1 MSNRRRKESDL
12 QSMEETSTKVI
23 KQILFEDDSKDSK
36 KKDSK
41 DEKSKNKSTK
51 LITSPST
58 GSGPSEVRQKILAP
72 PKEKADIVKPKM
84 IQKMLAPL
92 DATGEREKIIVKL
105 NKDKKGLVDIEA
117 KDDSEKAR
125 NKAVAD
131 ENKKR
136 RAREVLLEEKIMSL
150 QAALEKA
157 KDTGSHPITPKPV
170 KESSDHTELG
180 GFSQSQIDFMQTM
193 FGNQLKLYHE
203 TNAAIEKL
211 KLKKAISDVKSRKT
225 TAAIKSTKVE
235 KSRANSNLGVAMGS
249 PLSDGEITDDE
260 EMEGSKDDRD
270 GDDSE

>member
-23 KQILFEDDSKDSK
+23 KQILFEEDSKDSK

-41 DEKSKNKSTK
+41 DEKSKNKSTR
-51 LITSPST
+51 LITSPTT
-58 GSGPSEVRQKILAP
+58 GSGSPSEVRKKILAP
-72 PKEKADIVKPKM
+72 PKDKPKM

-105 NKDKKGLVDIEA
+105 NKDKKGLVDIET

-150 QAALEKA
+150 QAELEKA

-170 KESSDHTELG
+170 TESPDHTGPGE
-180 GFSQSQIDFMQTM
+180 FSQSQIDFMQTM

-225 TAAIKSTKVE
+225 TAAIKSTKAE
-235 KSRANSNLGVAMGS
+235 KSSSNSNLGDVMGS

-260 EMEGSKDDRD
+260 EMGGSKDDRD

>member
-1 MSNRRRKESDL
+1 
-12 QSMEETSTKVI
+12 MEETSTKVI

-41 DEKSKNKSTK
+41 DEKSKNKSTR
-51 LITSPST
+51 LITSPTT
-58 GSGPSEVRQKILAP
+58 GSGSPSEVRKKILAP
-72 PKEKADIVKPKM
+72 PKDKPKM

-170 KESSDHTELG
+170 NESSDHTELG
-180 GFSQSQIDFMQTM
+180 GFSQSQIDFMQSM
-193 FGNQLKLYHE
+193 FGNQLKVFHE

-225 TAAIKSTKVE
+225 TAAIKSTKAE
-235 KSRANSNLGVAMGS
+235 KSSANSNLGDVMGS

-260 EMEGSKDDRD
+260 EMGGSKDDRD